1 MCSLRLGPPFRYS
14 DDYRDAQECYD
25 RAVADGGRGGA
36 TGSQKFNAFKRRTF
50 HWRLLSA
57 FEEGLHYVHVYVHTS
72 DGLVQC
78 TCGLIC
84 RNESELRRSDGHR
97 NMTTW
102 EIDGVVIL
110 RVGRLGQ
117 GRPEHAVD
125 VAKCQRCGL
134 AGPVQELGAAKFWRA
149 NHQCRF
155 TAPEPYGTGTASLV
169 SAP

>member
-1 MCSLRLGPPFRYS
+1 MTEPWPM
-14 DDYRDAQECYD
+14 
-25 RAVADGGRGGA
+25 VAAAGRQGRRSSTPSSGA
-36 TGSQKFNAFKRRTF
+36 PSTGAS
-50 HWRLLSA
+50 SA
-57 FEEGLHYVHVYVHTS
+57 FEEGLHYVHVHVHTS

-84 RNESELRRSDGHR
+84 RDESELRRSDGHR